1 MLTLLNYIK
10 ADFLAFIVLVV
21 LVFCIPASFFI
32 NSKLDRESKKRG
44 VYSILL
50 ILFPII
56 GFPAALDLTTTTGYT
71 KYYAIICFVLL
82 LIPIIVALVSL
93 VQKRSLVLMD
103 KAWDWF
109 VPAFIAGGLIV
120 SGYLTYVELTSST
133 AVCGVA
139 IPGCG
144 EVQSSP
150 YAVLFGFLPV
160 ALLGVFGYIGILIT
174 WLGKKW
180 LPPANKKIYNMGM
193 WGLGFFGIIFSIYL
207 TYLEVFVLRA
217 TCTWCIL
224 AAVFMIML
232 FWISIRYAQEYFSR
246 DEDEEEE
253 PALSSV

>member
-1 MLTLLNYIK
+1 MFSLLSYIK

-21 LVFCIPASFFI
+21 LVICIPASFFI
-32 NSKLDRESKKRG
+32 NSKLDRESNKRG
-44 VYSILL
+44 LYSILL
-50 ILFPII
+50 ILFPFI
-56 GFPAALDLTTTTGYT
+56 GFPAALDLMTTTGYT
-71 KYYAIICFVLL
+71 KYFAIIIFVIL
-82 LIPIIVALVSL
+82 LIPIIVALISL
-93 VQKRSLVLMD
+93 VQKHSFVLLD
-103 KAWDWF
+103 KAWNWL
-109 VPAFIAGGLIV
+109 VLPLVAGGLVV

-144 EVQSSP
+144 EVQSSSF
-150 YAVLFGFLPV
+150 AVLFGFLPV
-160 ALLGVFGYIGILIT
+160 ALLGIMGYVGILIA

-232 FWISIRYAQEYFSR
+232 FWISIQDAHEYFSR

-253 PALSSV
+253 PALTSV

>member
-1 MLTLLNYIK
+1 MVTLINYIK

-21 LVFCIPASFFI
+21 LVFCTLATFFI
-32 NSKLDRESKKRG
+32 NSKSNQESGRRG
-44 VYSILL
+44 LYSILF
-50 ILFPII
+50 ILFPFI
-56 GFPAALDLTTTTGYT
+56 GFPAALDLMTTTGYT
-71 KYYAIICFVLL
+71 KFFAIIIFVIL
-82 LIPIIVALVSL
+82 LIPIIVALISL
-93 VQKRSLVLMD
+93 VQKRTLELLD
-103 KAWDWF
+103 KAWEWF
-109 VPAFIAGGLIV
+109 VLPFIAGGLIV

-160 ALLGVFGYIGILIT
+160 ALLGVIGYVGILIA
-174 WLGKKW
+174 WLGKRV
-180 LPPANKKIYNMGM
+180 LPLKYQKLLNIGM

-207 TYLEVFVLRA
+207 TYLEVFVLHA

-232 FWISIRYAQEYFSR
+232 FWISIQDAQEYFSR
-246 DEDEEEE
+246 DQDEEEE
-253 PALSSV
+253 PA

>member
-1 MLTLLNYIK
+1 MLNLLNDIK

-21 LVFCIPASFFI
+21 LVFCIVATFFI
-32 NSKLDRESKKRG
+32 NSKLDRGTKKRG
-44 VYSILL
+44 LYSVLL
-50 ILFPII
+50 LLFPFI

-71 KYYAIICFVLL
+71 KIFAITCFLILFIPLL
-82 LIPIIVALVSL
+82 VAVISL
-93 VQKRSLVLMD
+93 VQKRSLVLLD

-120 SGYLTYVELTSST
+120 SGYLTYVELTSTT

-144 EVQSSP
+144 EVQNSS

-160 ALLGVFGYIGILIT
+160 ALLGVIGYIGILIA

-180 LPPANKKIYNMGM
+180 LPPINKKIYNLGM
-193 WGLGFFGIIFSIYL
+193 WGLGFFGIIFSVYL

-217 TCTWCIL
+217 TCTWCIM

-232 FWISIRYAQEYFSR
+232 FWISVQDAQEYLFPY
-246 DEDEEEE
+246 EDEEEE
-253 PALSSV
+253 PALTSI

>member
-1 MLTLLNYIK
+1 MLTLLNYIQ
-10 ADFLAFIVLVV
+10 ADFLAFIVLLV
-21 LVFCIPASFFI
+21 LIFCIPASFFI
-32 NSKLDRESKKRG
+32 NAKSDPESRKQG
-44 VYSILL
+44 WYSILL
-50 ILFPII
+50 ILFPFI

-71 KYYAIICFVLL
+71 KYFAIIIFAIL
-82 LIPIIVALVSL
+82 LIPIIVALISL

-109 VPAFIAGGLIV
+109 VLPFIAGGLIV

-133 AVCGVA
+133 AVCGVS

-144 EVQSSP
+144 EVQSSS

-160 ALLGVFGYIGILIT
+160 ALLGVMGYVGILIT

-180 LPPANKKIYNMGM
+180 FPPANKKIYNLGM
-193 WGLGFFGIIFSIYL
+193 WGLGFFGIVFSIYL

-232 FWISIRYAQEYFSR
+232 FWISIRDGQEYFSR
-246 DEDEEEE
+246 DQDEEEDSE
-253 PALSSV
+253 